1 MHGEKTLRGLFFLCA
16 GAFLLVHACTVLYV
30 ILCVCA
36 RHLHLMPPKHED
48 IQLKHSAH
56 VCEIHDGEKKK
67 KEKPITGLRLPFVN
81 LVGVQLDQWAK
92 AHTII

>member
-1 MHGEKTLRGLFFLCA
+1 
-16 GAFLLVHACTVLYV
+16 
-30 ILCVCA
+30 
-36 RHLHLMPPKHED
+36 MPPKHED
-48 IQLKHSAH
+48 IQLKRSVH

-67 KEKPITGLRLPFVN
+67 EKKPITGLRLPFVN